1 MAFIG
6 GTLWPNDPLSRLEQ
20 ACSLRRP
27 QCSLYLQWSSGNLF
41 HIRRSPLSTV
51 VMQDIGDQVLAWVQ
65 KHLGVHSSQVAN
77 LPRVY
82 LHTSYLD
89 DATYRRLYA
98 STDCVVLPTR
108 CLPAVLLAHML
119 KVVLSATPL
128 DTDAA
133 PVTVLQTRWDLSAIG
148 STTFCLA
155 SDVC

>member
-1 MAFIG
+1 
-6 GTLWPNDPLSRLEQ
+6 
-20 ACSLRRP
+20 
-27 QCSLYLQWSSGNLF
+27 
-41 HIRRSPLSTV
+41 
-51 VMQDIGDQVLAWVQ
+51 MQDIGDQVLAWVQ
-65 KHLGVHSSQVAN
+65 KRLGVHNTQVAD

-108 CLPAVLLAHML
+108 CLPAVLPANML

-133 PVTVLQTRWDLSAIG
+133 PVTVLHTMWNPSRTC
-148 STTFCLA
+148 STTFCVA
-155 SDVC
+155 SVLC